1 MKLKSL
7 LLSSPFK
14 GAGPLSKLL
23 GLAGLVGLVAGLG
36 AILFYWLLNTSQ
48 HFFMDSLMGYRP
60 MGPAGESSL
69 LGETDTVFKPYLF
82 LVIPA
87 LGGLLSGLIVY
98 WLAPEAE
105 GHGTDAAIDTFHRK
119 QGIVRGR
126 VPFVKIISSALTIGS
141 GGSGGREGPIAQI
154 GAGFGSLL
162 GQWLSLS
169 PTDRRILMVSGM
181 GAGIGAIFHAP
192 LAGALFAS
200 EVLYRE
206 TEFEYEV
213 LVPTTIA
220 SSIAFVVFN
229 SQFGW
234 NSLFDTPDFHFTNP
248 LELIPYTI
256 LAIIV
261 AFAAKLFIKLFYF
274 IRNWFASLPGP
285 PHLKPMYGGMLV
297 GIIAFLLPEEI
308 RLGAVGTGYGIIQQ
322 GLDIPDGPMTLQ
334 ILLLVAV
341 AKMFTTSFSIAS
353 GGSGGVFGPSVVIGG
368 ALGGAVGWAFLLYFD
383 QFNVAPGAFVIVG
396 MAGFFSAAAKT
407 PISMVIMVSEMT
419 GNYLLLVPA
428 MWVNVIAFFVNRKT
442 SLYEKQIP
450 TRLDSPAHL
459 GNFMEE
465 ILRRLLVKDA
475 IDKNSEASLPNVRQN
490 TTLMEL
496 LDLLATSDSKIFPVV
511 NEEDELIGMIDAR
524 DVRITYREKQLA
536 PLLVAQDFLQAPIT
550 ITNRDTLF
558 TAVRRQHENNI
569 RDLIVVDAENPK
581 KVFAVLNGSDII
593 AVYDR
598 EIKKSMRDIRRDFK
612 EIGH

>member
-1 MKLKSL
+1 MKLKRF
-7 LLSSPFK
+7 LLSAPFK

-36 AILFYWLLNTSQ
+36 AILFYWLLNASQ
-48 HFFMDSLMGYRP
+48 YFFMDFLMGYRP

-87 LGGLLSGLIVY
+87 LGGLLSGLIVF

-119 QGIVRGR
+119 QGLIRGR

-162 GQWLSLS
+162 GQWLGLS

-213 LVPTTIA
+213 LVPTAIA
-220 SSIAFVVFN
+220 SSIAYGVFN
-229 SQFGW
+229 TQFGW
-234 NSLFDTPDFHFTNP
+234 NSLFETPAFRFTNP
-248 LELIPYTI
+248 LELIPYTV

-274 IRNWFASLPGP
+274 IRDWFAKLPGP

-297 GIIAFLLPEEI
+297 GIIAFFLPEEI

-334 ILLLVAV
+334 ILLFIAV
-341 AKMFTTSFSIAS
+341 AKMFTTSFSIGS

-383 QFNVAPGAFVIVG
+383 QFHVAPGAFVIVG

-428 MWVNVIAFFVNRKT
+428 MWVNAIAFFVNRKT
-442 SLYEKQIP
+442 TLYEKQIP

-465 ILRRLLVKDA
+465 ILRQLKVKDA
-475 IDKNSEASLPNVRQN
+475 INRNPETPLPIVRQN

-496 LDLLATSDSKIFPVV
+496 LDLLATSVSQVFPVL
-511 NEEDELIGMIDAR
+511 NEDDELIGMIDAR

-536 PLLVAQDFLQAPIT
+536 PLLVAQDFLQEPIT
-550 ITNRDTLF
+550 ITNRDSLF
-558 TAVRRQHENNI
+558 TAVRKQHEIDI
-569 RDLIVVDAENPK
+569 RDLIVVDADNSK
-581 KVFAVLNGSDII
+581 KVLAVLNGNDII
-593 AVYDR
+593 SVYDR
-598 EIKKSMRDIRRDFK
+598 EIKKSMRDIRSDIK
-612 EIGH
+612 KIGH